1 MRNVILAIAGLICS
15 VLWLGLLVATQF
27 HPVAVSLGLLV
38 VVYATGSSTTT
49 RLNVSRTHRS
59 H

>member
-1 MRNVILAIAGLICS
+1 MRNVILAIAGLISS

-27 HPVAVSLGLLV
+27 NPVAVSLGLLV

-49 RLNVSRTHRS
+49 RLNASRTHRS